1 MLVLLM
7 MRWACWRLC
16 SMLTY
21 KVGSRS
27 RDWGGDKG
35 LLEVRSD
42 TSRSLEDDRL
52 LGTLMY
58 SKHLF
63 GEPPIEGV
71 RRSLRRV
78 GSGEA
83 VGGTSNGRPRGVTLF
98 VGVE

>member
-1 MLVLLM
+1 MLVSLM

-16 SMLTY
+16 SMPTY

-58 SKHLF
+58 SKYLF
-63 GEPPIEGV
+63 GEPAIEGV

-78 GSGEA
+78 GSGEP
-83 VGGTSNGRPRGVTLF
+83 VGGTCNGRTSGVTLF

>member
-35 LLEVRSD
+35 LLEVRSN

-63 GEPPIEGV
+63 GEPAIEGV